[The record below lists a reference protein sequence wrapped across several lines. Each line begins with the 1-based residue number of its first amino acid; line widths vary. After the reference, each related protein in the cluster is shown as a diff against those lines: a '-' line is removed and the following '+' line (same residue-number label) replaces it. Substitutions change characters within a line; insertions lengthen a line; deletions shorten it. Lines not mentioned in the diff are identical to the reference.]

1 MLAGI
6 DNEQTRQCKKVV
18 RRKRIQRLEIS
29 ANIAEVYGASVSRET
44 VFKIRCWRI
53 GAGPNNATVP
63 LELAQNFY
71 MRTASLVRN
80 CKRPMIGPSWC

>member
-6 DNEQTRQCKKVV
+6 ANEQTRQCKKVV

-44 VFKIRCWRI
+44 VFTIRCWRM
-53 GAGPNNATVP
+53 GAGPNNADGAAGVSAEFLP
-63 LELAQNFY
+63 
-71 MRTASLVRN
+71 
-80 CKRPMIGPSWC
+80 